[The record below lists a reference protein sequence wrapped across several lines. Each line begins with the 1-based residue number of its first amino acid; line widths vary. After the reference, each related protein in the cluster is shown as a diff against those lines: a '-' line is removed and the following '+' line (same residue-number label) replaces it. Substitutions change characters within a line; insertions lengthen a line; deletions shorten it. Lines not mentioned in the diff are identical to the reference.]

1 MSKNLHNLENK
12 QKIEKTFYSRNDVI
26 KHNNSDDL
34 WLIIDNKVYDVT
46 KYFSIHPGGK
56 QVLLDVAG
64 KDATE
69 RFEYVG
75 HSHKAKQR
83 LNEFYIG
90 EVEESEK
97 INVEINFHKGFI
109 SEYFPFVGLVLF
121 IAIISFL
128 IHKAEIQN
136 KENVSIEIIPFVLGI
151 FPSLFLIASAYNLWF
166 GHHFRVH
173 RIGGLSFLILYAFS
187 WYYFIMDYDWFKESF
202 LVWLLLANGNM
213 QAISAIIQI
222 GPTLQEK
229 DSGEYFSNKGKTVSK
244 DFIVENWYYQILT
257 AFSSLYYYPKYFNLL
272 RSSYIGLIIEIV
284 FVFLP
289 FLIIRPFFPKTRLRD
304 AISKSK
310 DLTTNDHTLFMAISN
325 WAIKIF
331 VILGKHYIGFYFNA
345 LRYLN
350 LFDSDQEKMLQF
362 MMLANAGTVS
372 ISTFLHTLKFKN
384 QLTAKI
390 SMTIYLMILYTPV
403 IAIYQLSPIFVVQ
416 WKLWLI
422 FTIGMI
428 INFTDKIYQAIWTIG
443 LTIFL
448 VAYNNGVLKDL
459 KYLIIS

>member
-1 MSKNLHNLENK
+1 MTTQQLNEEN
-12 QKIEKTFYSRNDVI
+12 IEKNKKKYFFRNEI
-26 KHNNSDDL
+26 TKHNNSDDL
-34 WLIIDNKVYDVT
+34 WIVIDNKVYDVT

-69 RFEYVG
+69 RFEFVG
-75 HSHKAKQR
+75 HSHRARQK

-90 EVEESEK
+90 DIVESEK
-97 INVEINFHKGFI
+97 INAEMNFHKGVV
-109 SEYFPFVGLVLF
+109 SEYFPFFGLVLF
-121 IAIISFL
+121 IAIISYL
-128 IHKAEIQN
+128 IHKAEIHD
-136 KENVSIEIIPFVLGI
+136 KGENNIEIIPFVLGI

-166 GHHFRVH
+166 GSHFRVH

-202 LVWLLLANGNM
+202 LVWLLLANGNL

-244 DFIVENWYYQILT
+244 EFIIENWYYQILT
-257 AFSSLYYYPKYFNLL
+257 AFSSLYYYPKYFNIL
-272 RSSYIGLIIEIV
+272 RSNYLGQIIEIV

-289 FLIIRPFFPKTRLRD
+289 FLLIRPFFPKTKLRD
-304 AISKSK
+304 AISKSQ
-310 DLTTNDHTLFMAISN
+310 DLTTNDHSLFMVISN

-345 LRYLN
+345 LRYFN
-350 LFDSDQEKMLQF
+350 MFNEDQQKFLQF

-403 IAIYQLSPIFVVQ
+403 IAIYQLLPIFMIQ
-416 WKLWLI
+416 WKLWII

-428 INFTDKIYQAIWTIG
+428 INFTPKSVQTIWTIS
-443 LTIFL
+443 LTIL
-448 VAYNNGVLKDL
+448 IVSINNGLFLDL
-459 KYLIIS
+459 KYLIVS